1 MDNQNKTEKKKTNV
15 FISWSNDDNGFGKQ
29 AAETIYRFLYDNFA
43 KDNGENLSVYYSPMS
58 SGIWVSELFS
68 ALKQGDFGIFIVT
81 PELLDSTWCAVE
93 FGAILVNN
101 LKSHIIEEKEVIDFG
116 GIGEFILPVCF
127 YAGIDKTN
135 SPFKEDQIK
144 KYDTLDEDGHTVIH
158 AFLTKIVQSAFE
170 YDSRKLSK
178 MITRL
183 VEKCAKLNKNLDDLT
198 NKYKD
203 KSKYTRNYRL
213 RQDESTAKHAL
224 EEAQTEIEK
233 FRHDLSKNNTP
244 EVDEL
249 RDKIAKLEAE
259 NANLSASLDE
269 ARSELKKQV
278 QPFTET
284 SDTFEIVVDGKTYGN
299 MVYVKGGTFA
309 MGAEYSE
316 ASDDEKP
323 VHEVSVSDFLI
334 CDVPVTQ
341 GLWYAVMK
349 SNPSYFTYGDDYP
362 VECVTWYDA
371 VNFCNELSKNLGFS
385 RAYKIRVLEMCEDI
399 NGKGEKYQ
407 YIKNALVK
415 ILPGKNGFRLPTE
428 AEWEY
433 AARGGHKTDRKTK
446 SEIIYSGDHNGQL
459 RYLSELAWYGY
470 SDDKDPYRTIKEYTT
485 MPVGYQ
491 HPNEL
496 GLYDMTGNV
505 WEWCQ
510 DLYEASGASR
520 VLRGG
525 SWGNNA
531 GVCRVSYRDFV
542 APGGRNDGR
551 GFRLLLSSPKKEEK

>member
-170 YDSRKLSK
+170 YDSRKLSI

-183 VEKCAKLNKNLDDLT
+183 VEKCAKLNNSLGDLT
-198 NKYKD
+198 NKYED
-203 KSKYTRNYRL
+203 KRDYTRNYKL
-213 RQDESTAKHAL
+213 
-224 EEAQTEIEK
+224 QTEIEK
-233 FRHDLSKNNTP
+233 LRKDFSKKDTSAIEDLKAQVAQLT
-244 EVDEL
+244 
-249 RDKIAKLEAE
+249 AE
-259 NANLSASLDE
+259 NHRLSALLEKAESERKKHSL
-269 ARSELKKQV
+269 
-278 QPFTET
+278 T
-284 SDTFEIVVDGKTYGN
+284 SPVPMETFEIVADGKSYGGN
-299 MVYVKGGTFA
+299 MIYVKGGSYS
-309 MGAEYSE
+309 MG
-316 ASDDEKP
+316 DNGD
-323 VHEVSVSDFLI
+323 EVSVADFLI
-334 CDVPVTQ
+334 CDVQVTQ

-385 RAYKIRVLEMCEDI
+385 PAYKIRVLEMCEDE

-407 YIKNALVK
+407 YIKNALVT

-459 RYLSELAWYGY
+459 RHLSELAWYGY
-470 SDDKDPYRTIKEYTT
+470 SDDKDPYRTIKDKKTT
-485 MPVGYQ
+485 MPVGYKY
-491 HPNEL
+491 PNEL

-510 DLYEASGASR
+510 DLYEALWSSR

-525 SWGNNA
+525 SWCDNA
-531 GVCRVSYRDFV
+531 DYCRGSYRYYV
-542 APGGRNDGR
+542 APADRNGSF